1 MEIVNLKPPLV
12 PDLFSEFVLEG
23 CLSQLDVQPQMVYK
37 VCELLTTCAVR
48 NGVQWRDHM
57 LTTLINE
64 VMDCTALIYLFN
76 FLQERKQLKGFK
88 KV

>member
-1 MEIVNLKPPLV
+1 MRIQLPPFWFLEIFNIKPPLV
-12 PDLFSEFVLEG
+12 SDLFSEFVLEG

-64 VMDCTALIYLFN
+64 VRGHAAFN
-76 FLQERKQLKGFK
+76 
-88 KV
+88 